1 MKNLIFTFLSAL
13 LLTNAVA
20 QITITNDDI
29 APAGTVVLLSTDSL
43 TMVNPGPAGSDLVW
57 DFSTLTAHE
66 TDTVS
71 LLLPA
76 QTPYGANFPLANFA
90 VGLESDG
97 QFAYFNRNSSLLSN
111 IGVAG
116 DGGEYG
122 FVITSLVPGNIYLD
136 FPVNF
141 GNTRTES
148 YYINVK
154 LADNSLP
161 GVDSVRYKSTTDEI
175 TTIDAWGTMKL
186 PVGTFNVL
194 RQKEEKTITDSIWTR
209 FFGNWLLLSSGVSE
223 VDTYNWWTDDLGA
236 GFTLCTVDVEQ
247 PSQDV
252 SEVTFLNS
260 YTVGLQ
266 DSPTS
271 VLSVYPNPASDRIRI
286 DYPGASDVSRL
297 VIRNISGGLVDMPYE
312 SGRATIEFNVVGIPA
327 GLYFATMTLT
337 SGEVLTAKFMVSR

>member
-76 QTPYGANFPLANFA
+76 QTPYGDDFPLANFA

-111 IGVAG
+111 IGVVG

-175 TTIDAWGTMKL
+175 TIIDAWGTMKL

-209 FFGNWLLLSSGVSE
+209 FFGNWLFLSSGVSE

-286 DYPGASDVSRL
+286 DYPGASDVSQL